1 MKILSP
7 INNPDEVTPLA
18 EAGALEFYAGVLDT
32 AWRQK
37 YTNVGSINRREWST
51 SNLTS
56 YDDLDRAVKD
66 AHKAGAKLFL
76 TLNALYTAHQYEAL
90 KKNLEQIMKIPVDAV
105 IVADPG
111 LLLTLKEMNWD
122 KEIHMST
129 GATIFNHRSARFYH
143 DLGATR
149 VVIPRHNNLK
159 EIAAMAEKIDF
170 MEKECFI
177 FNSGCKNIDGFCTY
191 HHGVNEILHKDSYK
205 LPKKL
210 GLDYA
215 FLKMLRTL
223 PHAASCKLARAC
235 NFKTDSAC
243 LLSWNVK
250 PEIVGS
256 WSENQA
262 KKAREWM
269 ESTFSLYSGLD
280 PCGACALPAM
290 KEAGIVS
297 LKIVGRENPTYKKI
311 RDVKYLNTMINILN
325 NEKLSSEEYKKEAKK
340 HYREVYGADCKEWCY
355 FPEEK

>member
-1 MKILSP
+1 
-7 INNPDEVTPLA
+7 
-18 EAGALEFYAGVLDT
+18 
-32 AWRQK
+32 
-37 YTNVGSINRREWST
+37 
-51 SNLTS
+51 
-56 YDDLDRAVKD
+56 
-66 AHKAGAKLFL
+66 
-76 TLNALYTAHQYEAL
+76 
-90 KKNLEQIMKIPVDAV
+90 
-105 IVADPG
+105 
-111 LLLTLKEMNWD
+111 
-122 KEIHMST
+122 MST
-129 GATIFNHRSARFYH
+129 GATIFNHRSAKFYH

-149 VVIPRHNNLK
+149 VVIPRHNNLQ
-159 EIAAMAEKIDF
+159 EIAAMAKSIDF

-215 FLKMLRTL
+215 FLKMLRSL
-223 PHAASCKLARAC
+223 PQSMSCKVARAC

-250 PEIVGS
+250 PEVIKG
-256 WSENQA
+256 WNEEQA
-262 KKAREWM
+262 KKSKDWL

-311 RDVKYLNTMINILN
+311 RDVKFLNSMIKILN
-325 NEKLSSEEYKKEAKK
+325 ALNLSADEYKKEARKQ
-340 HYREVYGADCKEWCY
+340 YREIYGADCREWCY
-355 FPEEK
+355 FPEQTK